1 MAQYPFLMHALL
13 ALGAQHLAISTPTAT
28 TYSLPALH
36 HRVAAITSLN
46 AALSTPSVS
55 RAAGDAT
62 LAAAIALTFQS
73 THMPEGM
80 MDFLG
85 MLRGWSVVQTT
96 VVPEMEGS
104 VFRGFTEGG
113 FVESL
118 RATVGE
124 QGDGGSGVGGV
135 VDGGLAER
143 MQEVEVSLGLVGG
156 LCGEDAE
163 RGYLGELERIVGV
176 ATGRGAVEG
185 EFFILLFGHC

>member
-1 MAQYPFLMHALL
+1 MHALL
-13 ALGAQHLAISTPTAT
+13 ALGAQHLAISTPTH
-28 TYSLPALH
+28 SLAALH
-36 HRVAAITSLN
+36 HRVAAIASLN

-73 THMPEGM
+73 AHMPEGM

-124 QGDGGSGVGGV
+124 LGGGGVV
-135 VDGGLAER
+135 VDGGLGDRLE
-143 MQEVEVSLGLVGG
+143 EVGVSLRLVGG
-156 LCGEDAE
+156 LCGEGVE
-163 RGYLGELERIVGV
+163 RGYLGGLERILGV

-185 EFFILLFGHC
+185 EFFVLSFGDFANVSVHHSLS

>member
-1 MAQYPFLMHALL
+1 MVQYPFLMHALL
-13 ALGAQHLAISTPTAT
+13 ALGAQHLSTT
-28 TYSLPALH
+28 TGAYSLAALH
-36 HRVAAITSLN
+36 HRVAAITALN
-46 AALSTPSVS
+46 AALSTPRV
-55 RAAGDAT
+55 AATTADAT

-104 VFRGFTEGG
+104 VFRGFTEGR

-118 RATVGE
+118 RATVE
-124 QGDGGSGVGGV
+124 AQGGGGSGVG
-135 VDGGLAER
+135 DGELSGRLE
-143 MQEVEVSLGLVGG
+143 ELGVSLGLVGG
-156 LCGEDAE
+156 LCGEGVE
-163 RGYLGELERIVGV
+163 RGYLGGMERIVGV

-185 EFFILLFGHC
+185 EFISWLMLTWC